1 MSLSKKIVYIN
12 KNTETLKKYC
22 KLYNNMLRYT
32 YKQKSGENHT
42 EFSKNYHA
50 IKQLN
55 NLSNNYKILG
65 GLQLT
70 QKHNR
75 KSIYELS
82 LIDDFLFTEA
92 LSHKETAELVTRL
105 ILDRA
110 LGIKAGNLIIEPQK
124 PVNGIDT
131 DRHGIRMD
139 VSITETADKEDNSS
153 IIRVYDI
160 EPNNIETINLPKR
173 SRYYQALTDVKLL
186 STGVNYDILPELIT
200 IWILPYDPF
209 EKNNM
214 IYFVKNTVEGFD
226 DLYYNDGIRKVFLYT
241 DGKLGGSKELKQL
254 LTYIK
259 NSSTNNATDT
269 QLEQLHSGVEWL
281 KQSSKTGVRY
291 MQMWEIVE
299 HEKKQSRQE
308 GIEEGRINGISKTIE
323 ILKEMNISDEKILEQ
338 LMRKYELDEK
348 TAKRYIYSL
357 NEQ

>member
-1 MSLSKKIVYIN
+1 MTKK
-12 KNTETLKKYC
+12 
-22 KLYNNMLRYT
+22 
-32 YKQKSGENHT
+32 H
-42 EFSKNYHA
+42 H
-50 IKQLN
+50 
-55 NLSNNYKILG
+55 
-65 GLQLT
+65 
-70 QKHNR
+70 R
-75 KSIYELS
+75 KSIHELS

-92 LSHKETAELVTRL
+92 MSHKETAELVTRL

-110 LGIKAGNLIIEPQK
+110 LGIKAENLIIEPQK

-139 VSITETADKEDNSS
+139 VSITETADKEDTGS

-186 STGVNYDILPELIT
+186 STGVDYDHLPELIT

-209 EKNNM
+209 GKNNM
-214 IYFVKNTVEGFD
+214 IYFVKNIVEGFD
-226 DLYYNDGIRKVFLYT
+226 DLYYNDGVRKVFLYT
-241 DGKLGGSKELKQL
+241 DGLFGGSKELKQL

-259 NSSTNNATDT
+259 NSSTDNAADR

-281 KQSSKTGVRY
+281 RQSSKIGVRY

-308 GIEEGRINGISKTIE
+308 GMEEGIETGFQVGIEKGITKTIE
-323 ILKEMNISDEKILEQ
+323 ILKEMNISNENILEQ

-348 TAKRYIYSL
+348 TAKEYIFSL
-357 NEQ
+357 NKQ

>member
-1 MSLSKKIVYIN
+1 MTK
-12 KNTETLKKYC
+12 
-22 KLYNNMLRYT
+22 
-32 YKQKSGENHT
+32 
-42 EFSKNYHA
+42 
-50 IKQLN
+50 
-55 NLSNNYKILG
+55 
-65 GLQLT
+65 
-70 QKHNR
+70 KHNR
-75 KSIYELS
+75 KSIQELS

-92 LSHKETAELVTRL
+92 MSHKETAELIIRL

-110 LGIKAGNLIIEPQK
+110 LGIKAQKFIIEPQK

-139 VSITETADKEDNSS
+139 ESITETIDKEDNIS

-186 STGVNYDILPELIT
+186 STGVDYDSLPDLFT

-209 EKNNM
+209 GKNHM
-214 IYFVKNTVEGFD
+214 IYFVKNMVEGFD
-226 DLYYNDGIRKVFLYT
+226 DLYYNDGIRKIFLYT
-241 DGKLGGSKELKQL
+241 DGKIGGSRELKRL

-259 NSSTNNATDT
+259 DSNRDNAADN
-269 QLEQLHSGVEWL
+269 QLEKLHSGVEWL

-308 GIEEGRINGISKTIE
+308 GIEEGILKTIA
-323 ILKEMNISDEKILEQ
+323 ILREMNISDNDILKQ
-338 LMRKYELDEK
+338 LTKNYEIDEN
-348 TAKRYIYSL
+348 TARNYIYSVL
-357 NEQ
+357 KLRT

>member
-1 MSLSKKIVYIN
+1 MTKK
-12 KNTETLKKYC
+12 
-22 KLYNNMLRYT
+22 
-32 YKQKSGENHT
+32 H
-42 EFSKNYHA
+42 H
-50 IKQLN
+50 
-55 NLSNNYKILG
+55 
-65 GLQLT
+65 
-70 QKHNR
+70 R
-75 KSIYELS
+75 KSIHELS
-82 LIDDFLFTEA
+82 LIDDFLFTEVM
-92 LSHKETAELVTRL
+92 SYKETAELVTRL

-110 LGIKAGNLIIEPQK
+110 LDIKAENLIIEPQK

-186 STGVNYDILPELIT
+186 STGVDYDSLPELIT

-209 EKNNM
+209 GKNNM
-214 IYFVKNTVEGFD
+214 IYFVKNIVEGFE

-241 DGKLGGSKELKQL
+241 DGMLGGSRELKQL

-259 NSSTNNATDT
+259 SSSTDNAADR

-281 KQSSKTGVRY
+281 RHSSKIGVRY

-299 HEKKQSRQE
+299 HEKKHSRQE
-308 GIEEGRINGISKTIE
+308 GMEEGIETGFQVGIEKGISKTIE
-323 ILKEMNISDEKILEQ
+323 ILKEMNISNENILEQ

-348 TAKRYIYSL
+348 TAKEYIFSL
-357 NEQ
+357 NKQ